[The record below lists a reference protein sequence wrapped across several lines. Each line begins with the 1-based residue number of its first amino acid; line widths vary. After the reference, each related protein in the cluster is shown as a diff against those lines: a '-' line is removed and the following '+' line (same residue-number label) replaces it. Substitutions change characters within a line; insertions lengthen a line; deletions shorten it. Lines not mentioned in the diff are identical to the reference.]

1 MGTQTECSQK
11 CSSEAD
17 HNVAQLGASEQD
29 APRFRVTLYTSH
41 INNMKLIT
49 NYSFFSALASS
60 ESLPSSV
67 CSSAAFSSN
76 IFR

>member
-29 APRFRVTLYTSH
+29 APRFRGTRQLRVQKYEENLKYT
-41 INNMKLIT
+41 KKWT
-49 NYSFFSALASS
+49 DFSANLLS
-60 ESLPSSV
+60 
-67 CSSAAFSSN
+67 
-76 IFR
+76 FR